1 MSLYLI
7 LKFLHV
13 LLAIVAVGFNAS
25 YPIWLA
31 RAQREPEHA
40 LHILRG
46 IKTLDDR
53 FANPAYALLLVL
65 GLAMTFSAG
74 IPLTTFWIAAALV
87 LYILLVGGGLLVY
100 SPTLKGQI
108 DALAAAGPT
117 SPEYNRLSQRGT
129 VVGILLA
136 VDVVL
141 ILFLMVV
148 KPTL

>member
-13 LLAIVAVGFNAS
+13 LLAIIAIGFNAS

-40 LHILRG
+40 LYVLRG
-46 IKTLDDR
+46 IKILDDR

-65 GLAMTFSAG
+65 GLAMSFMAG
-74 IPLTTFWIAAALV
+74 IPLSTFWIAAALV
-87 LYILLVGGGLLVY
+87 LYVVLIVGGLLVY

-108 DALAAAGPT
+108 AALESGGAT
-117 SPEYNRLSQRGT
+117 SPEYTRLSQRGT

-136 VDVVL
+136 VDVV
-141 ILFLMVV
+141 IIVFLMVV